1 MARSAKT
8 PEQFAAELAD
18 ANPSVELLVPYT
30 NARIKLACRC
40 LTCRHEWEALP
51 GHLLQGHGCPSCA
64 GTGRIDPEDFAR
76 RVSQTSPGVELLS
89 SYVNARARIACRCK
103 VCGAEWA
110 PYPRSL
116 LQGHGCPECA
126 KRIAAGLLAQ
136 RNKAAKEC

>member
-30 NARIKLACRC
+30 NARTKLACRC
-40 LTCRHEWEALP
+40 LTCGHEWEALP
-51 GHLLQGHGCPSCA
+51 GHLLQG
-64 GTGRIDPEDFAR
+64 TGRIDPEGFAR
-76 RVSQTSPGVELLS
+76 RVSQTRPGIELLS

>member
-40 LTCRHEWEALP
+40 LTCGHEWEALP
-51 GHLLQGHGCPSCA
+51 GPEIPAEQSPRGRFGRCRRSSDTRGLGA
-64 GTGRIDPEDFAR
+64 GDR
-76 RVSQTSPGVELLS
+76 PGVELLS